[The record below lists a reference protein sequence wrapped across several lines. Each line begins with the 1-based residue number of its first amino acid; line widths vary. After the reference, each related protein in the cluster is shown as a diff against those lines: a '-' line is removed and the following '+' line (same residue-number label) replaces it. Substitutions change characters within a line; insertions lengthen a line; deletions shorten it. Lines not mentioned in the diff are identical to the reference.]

1 MQAKRITGLVAVL
14 ALLGAAAVPGA
25 LVAQDEA
32 GYQLEIGLPAD
43 SPQARVEARGEA
55 LHIVLPVQADYPADL
70 SSASAG
76 LLGPAIVELLGDGR
90 VSMRVPMNGSRLGK
104 VDFDS
109 RRLRIAISPLSSF
122 AASGDAAGDT
132 QYRLGPD
139 DKITLTVHNDPDLN
153 RVPLTVTKDGT
164 VSAPLVGEV
173 RAQGFTVRELG
184 AELASRLDEFIVD
197 PQVDVSVDEYN
208 SQWAMVMGEVRR
220 PGRVPLKGGTTLKEV
235 LGDAQGFSDT
245 AGEVIHLSRKQS
257 QGDPS
262 ETIRRAQ
269 FESGVNNPV
278 LSHGDIVT
286 VGRATYCYVQGEVR
300 SPGRVQIERGMTLL
314 RAITMVGG
322 LTEWAKEKSVIV
334 LSEDES
340 GEEREFNLKAIRN
353 GRAEDPPLYGG
364 EVVVVKKRVL

>member
-1 MQAKRITGLVAVL
+1 MPGSVAAL
-14 ALLGAAAVPGA
+14 ALLVAIAAQGVSLG
-25 LVAQDEA
+25 QDDV
-32 GYQLEIGLPAD
+32 GYRLEIGLPAD
-43 SPQARVEARGEA
+43 SPASSVENRGDS
-55 LHIVLPVQADYPADL
+55 LYIVLPVQADYPGDL
-70 SSASAG
+70 QQASGG
-76 LLGPAIVELLGDGR
+76 LLGPAVVELMGNGK
-90 VSMRVPMNGSRLGK
+90 VAMSVPLRGAELGK
-104 VDFDS
+104 VEFDS
-109 RRLRIAISPLSSF
+109 RRLRISVMPSASF
-122 AASGDAAGDT
+122 VEAPALTDA

-139 DKITLTVHNDPDLN
+139 DKITLTVHNDPDLT

-173 RAQGFTVRELG
+173 RAEGFTVRELG
-184 AELASRLDEFIVD
+184 AELAAKLDQFIVD

-257 QGDPS
+257 RGGSDES
-262 ETIRRAQ
+262 IIRRAQ
-269 FESGVNNPV
+269 FESGADNPV

-286 VGRATYCYVQGEVR
+286 VARATFCYVQGEVR

-334 LSEDES
+334 LSDGDT

-353 GRAEDPPLYGG
+353 GKADDPPLYGG